1 MVNQIEVNPLFQ
13 QEGTEDFHTKF
24 DAIMKAWRPL
34 AEGKDGIFSNPILPK
49 ISKKKYGKSTA

>member
-34 AEGKDGIFSNPILPK
+34 TERKDG
-49 ISKKKYGKSTA
+49 KSSA